1 MKQRGRQPIRRGVRS
16 GSPAL
21 QLRAPSGSAPR
32 ISRIS
37 HVDKLALRSIVSVLR
52 LLIDTSAWLDLA
64 MRRDGQ
70 KWIVPLRVFL
80 HQGKLELLVPPLVI
94 EEFERN
100 RPRSEAAVTS
110 SVLARLRQL
119 RRELHDFAGE
129 KHEHVWLEET
139 EQHIPLVNA
148 MAPQN
153 FREIAE
159 LLNRGTKLRP
169 TNAERA
175 MVVKRGLEKKAPFSA
190 GKNSVADAL
199 LIEMYATQLKKA
211 DPDDLYCFVTSNHR
225 DFSAPNGDHRQPH
238 PDLADIFSA
247 SQSRYLYQVDGL
259 HAGLLDYFG
268 DEFVEEVE
276 EIEFL
281 IGDEEP
287 RTLAEIVDAMEEFFD
302 RVWYVRSIVHADAE
316 NEEVSKDISAGARAA
331 RRRVEERY
339 GRDSLWKPI
348 GPGHDEAW
356 EYGYISGKLATLRWV
371 LGSEWDFLDT

>member
-1 MKQRGRQPIRRGVRS
+1 MLAGCPPIGHTAGTRPRHCQPQI
-16 GSPAL
+16 
-21 QLRAPSGSAPR
+21 
-32 ISRIS
+32 
-37 HVDKLALRSIVSVLR
+37 RSIFSVLL
-52 LLIDTSAWLDLA
+52 LLIDTSTWLDLA

-70 KWIVPLRVFL
+70 KWIVPLRMFL

-100 RPRSEAAVTS
+100 RPRSEAAVTK
-110 SVLARLRQL
+110 SVLDRLRQL

-159 LLNRGTKLRP
+159 LLSRGTKLKP
-169 TNAERA
+169 TNADRA
-175 MVVKRGLEKKAPFSA
+175 KVVQRGLEKKAPFSA

-199 LIEMYATQLKKA
+199 LIEMYATQLRKA
-211 DPDDLYCFVTSNHR
+211 GSDDVYCFVTSNHR

-238 PDLADIFSA
+238 PDLAEIFSIP
-247 SQSRYLYQVDGL
+247 QSRYLYQVDGL

-268 DEFVEEVE
+268 EEFAEEYEEV
-276 EIEFL
+276 EFL
-281 IGDEEP
+281 IGEEEP

-316 NEEVSKDISAGARAA
+316 NEEVPEGIRAGARTA
-331 RRRVEERY
+331 RQRVEDRY

>member
-1 MKQRGRQPIRRGVRS
+1 MDYAWPGTTAS
-16 GSPAL
+16 EA
-21 QLRAPSGSAPR
+21 AT

-37 HVDKLALRSIVSVLR
+37 HADKLAIRSIFSVLR

-70 KWIVPLRVFL
+70 QWIVPLRVFL

-100 RPRSEAAVTS
+100 RPRSEAAVTK
-110 SVLARLRQL
+110 SVLTRLRQL
-119 RRELHDFAGE
+119 RRELHEFAGE

-159 LLNRGTKLRP
+159 LLSGGTKLKP
-169 TNAERA
+169 TNADRA
-175 MVVKRGLEKKAPFSA
+175 RVVQRGLEKKAPFSA

-211 DPDDLYCFVTSNHR
+211 APDDVYCFVTSNHR

-238 PDLADIFSA
+238 PDLADIFSNP
-247 SQSRYLYQVDGL
+247 QSRYLYQVEGL
-259 HAGLLDYFG
+259 HAGLLDYLG
-268 DEFVEEVE
+268 DEFAEEYEEV
-276 EIEFL
+276 EFL
-281 IGDEEP
+281 IGEEEP
-287 RTLAEIVDAMEEFFD
+287 RTLTEIVDAMEEFFD
-302 RVWYVRSIVHADAE
+302 RVWYVRSIVHSDAE
-316 NEEVSKDISAGARAA
+316 NEEVPENIRTGARTA
-331 RRRVEERY
+331 RQRVEDRY